1 MRVGEKMIANDIK
14 TASQLIEAIRELW
27 DARSIS
33 RLREWLEEL
42 KTEDDYYRLIRL
54 ADQMDL
60 YKYSNL
66 LATHAYKRFG
76 TLRPFAWHCTRLL
89 ENGKS
94 LEAEERMGARLQE
107 VADTA
112 YTVEERV
119 SAHTLLFRVFCQL
132 NRLPEAKEQL
142 EKISEAQGVL
152 WPDLEAFYYLHGGEW
167 VKAERVLTDALADDS
182 KEREEYVR
190 LLLADHLSVMGRQEA
205 SLDMLVSGQAA
216 YPDNWSFWMEQ
227 VKRRFLLGRYEET
240 IDLMEDINSKNPFHV
255 NREYYAYLTA
265 ECLYKLEKW
274 DDLDA
279 WIQGHQ
285 EVLEKTIYGK
295 TAIQRGANRKQLE
308 LTPKLQKLDYCVP
321 ASLSIMLEAF
331 GMDIGQDEIAT
342 HVFDVTG
349 SKLRTTMQYMESLG
363 LRAQYFKGTVDVYK
377 KMIDAGVPVLL
388 SMMVENNAHVQVVV
402 GYDDR
407 LQTLL
412 IQDPNDQSPF
422 FVPYAEMKDAYK
434 LTDSLSM
441 VFVKEEQMHLLALLD
456 EGEHR
461 FFERLYE
468 FLDEEG
474 EGESEA
480 FIDFLQEHKEQ
491 RYAAVVG
498 ISILFSD
505 RAKALHAEWV
515 ERLRQDLGSE
525 DAELALLTAH
535 MHYQKDEMPDALAS
549 LAVVNEKNSP
559 YALFLRGVILMSQD
573 SQERAIPYLKQ
584 SIELDHY
591 QPAAYSH
598 LARCYME
605 VGKLFQ
611 AYKWSAIA
619 LAQLPSDIYAQITH
633 GLIQYE
639 SGAYE
644 KSLERFR
651 KLSAEFPEDGY
662 FVYEIGRCLLALG
675 EEAEAIEHFERYIEM
690 APERPYAYLRIA
702 EIYMEAEKWEPAMAI
717 VNRGI
722 LQAEEKDV
730 LHVYRGHIAMAK
742 EQFAAAETDYRTAL
756 ELDPEDLF
764 AVTYIAHS
772 LVKQQRFDDAVAFL
786 ASYTDQGDTGFFIRS
801 ATMLWEEWPEY
812 AGQQQA
818 VALMEKGLEKR
829 ELEDYED
836 IAQQYMEFG
845 EHPLFRNRVLNQF
858 KKMRH
863 AEASAALLCYEG
875 QLHEQAGNSGFARKL
890 YLQALDKAPNAQAH
904 FQLGLLEVE
913 AERFKAGIR
922 EFLRSTE
929 LDPGNT
935 AVREALMH
943 AYTEAEDF
951 PRAFAT
957 ALFILQNDPLELEF
971 DELFELARTEEA
983 VAAISKTLEGV
994 SGQVPEEW
1002 LFAAK
1007 AFCAEKEGKFDEA
1020 EALFGQA
1027 KAVKGAFP
1035 SRYQHVQFCARRGDF
1050 KRAVALLEELITE
1063 RPEDERLYGEYIRI
1077 LAQLGK
1083 AHEINKWLKKR
1094 LRGEQLGLAQTFCAD
1109 ELALWFTET
1118 EEMEEAEEQPRK
1130 GVIGRFFHK
1139 AQRLRVIS
1147 HVFALYDEAAKQIPE
1162 NELPVMRH
1170 GAFCLSR
1177 GMAKEAIDELKP
1189 FVKRTGHYEAAVM
1202 QLQAMAQ
1209 LAVEKDSLKILEEA
1223 IDLAKQLHA
1232 RQPADALVLTI
1243 WAELLG
1249 NLERDGE
1256 ELEKYEQALRLEP
1269 FNAETHTL
1277 VMQTLAEQR
1286 PGDVEAFIAGIPE
1299 EVEIP
1304 EWIQLARAQS
1314 QLTLGNAPAA
1324 HAILM
1329 PLTQQEK
1336 DFQPAIY
1343 ELALCEMKLGNKGA
1357 AIKTLRKLFRKEGS
1371 ETYVMVIAGEPAFE
1385 GIHDEIDELIE
1396 ELF

>member
-1 MRVGEKMIANDIK
+1 MRVGEKMKANEIN
-14 TASQLIEAIRELW
+14 TAGQLIEAIRALW

-42 KTEDDYYRLIRL
+42 ETEDEYYRLIRL

-94 LEAEERMGARLQE
+94 LEAEERMGARLQV

-167 VKAERVLTDALADDS
+167 DKAEDILTDALANGS

-190 LLLADHLSVMGRQEA
+190 LLLADHLSVMGKQEA
-205 SLDMLVSGQAA
+205 SLNMLLLGQAA
-216 YPDNWSFWMEQ
+216 YPGNWSFWMEQ

-240 IDLMEDINSKNPFHV
+240 INLMEEINSKNTFHI

-265 ECLYKLEKW
+265 ECLYKLERW
-274 DDLDA
+274 NELDD

-295 TAIQRGANRKQLE
+295 TAIQRDTNRKQLE

-349 SKLRTTMQYMESLG
+349 SKLRTTMEYMESLG
-363 LRAQYFKGTVDVYK
+363 LRAQYFKGTVKVYK

-407 LQTLL
+407 LQALL
-412 IQDPNDQSPF
+412 IQDPNDQAPF
-422 FVPYAEMKDAYK
+422 LVAYAEMKDAYK

-441 VFVKEEQMHLLALLD
+441 VFVKEEQTHLLALLD

-474 EGESEA
+474 EGESKA

-491 RYAAVVG
+491 RYGAVVG

-515 ERLRQDLGSE
+515 EQLRKELGSE

-535 MHYQKDEMPDALAS
+535 MHYQKDDMPEALAS
-549 LAVVNEKNSP
+549 LAAVNEKNSP

-605 VGKLFQ
+605 VGKLYQ

-619 LAQLPSDIYAQITH
+619 LAQLPSDIYAQVTH
-633 GLIQYE
+633 SLIQYE
-639 SGAYE
+639 SGAYG
-644 KSLERFR
+644 KALERFR
-651 KLSAEFPEDGY
+651 KLSAELPEDGY

-675 EEAEAIEHFERYIEM
+675 EEAEAVSCFEGYIEM
-690 APERPYAYLRIA
+690 TPERPYAYLRIA
-702 EIYMEAEKWEPAMAI
+702 EIHMESGNWEPAMAI

-722 LQAEEKDV
+722 EGAEDKDV
-730 LHVYRGHIAMAK
+730 LHVYRGHIAMEQ
-742 EQFAAAETDYRTAL
+742 EQFAAAEADYRTAL
-756 ELDPEDLF
+756 QLDPDDLF

-786 ASYTDQGDTGFFIRS
+786 TSYAEQGDTGFFIRTS
-801 ATMLWEEWPEY
+801 TMLWEEWPEY

-818 VALMEKGLEKR
+818 VALVEKGLQKK
-829 ELEDYED
+829 ELEGFTD

-858 KKMRH
+858 KKMRNI
-863 AEASAALLCYEG
+863 EADETLLCFEG
-875 QLHEQAGNSGFARKL
+875 QLHEQAGNSEFARKL
-890 YLQALDKAPNAQAH
+890 YLQALEKAPSAQAH
-904 FQLGLLEVE
+904 FQLGSLAME
-913 AERFKAGIR
+913 AERFKEGIR
-922 EFLRSTE
+922 EFLRSAE

-943 AYTEAEDF
+943 AYIEVEDI
-951 PRAFAT
+951 PRAFAV

-971 DELFELARTEEA
+971 VELFDLARTEESI
-983 VAAISKTLEGV
+983 AAILKTLEGV
-994 SGQVPEEW
+994 AAQVPEEW

-1007 AFCAEKEGKFDEA
+1007 ALCAEKEGDFAEA

-1035 SRYQHVQFCARRGDF
+1035 SRYQHVQFCARRGEF

-1077 LAQLGK
+1077 LAHLGK
-1083 AHEINKWLKKR
+1083 TNEISKRLKKR

-1109 ELALWFTET
+1109 ELAQWFTES

-1139 AQRLRVIS
+1139 AQQLRMIS
-1147 HVFALYDEAAKQIPE
+1147 NVFALYDEAAKQIPE
-1162 NELPVMRH
+1162 NELPVMRQA
-1170 GAFCLSR
+1170 AFCLSR
-1177 GMAKEAIDELKP
+1177 GMAKEAVDELKP
-1189 FVKRTGHYEAAVM
+1189 FVKRTGHYEASVM

-1209 LAVEKDSLKILEEA
+1209 LAVEKDSTKILEGA
-1223 IDLAKQLHA
+1223 IDLAKKLHA
-1232 RQPADALVLTI
+1232 RQPSDAAVLKV
-1243 WAELLG
+1243 WAEALG
-1249 NLERDGE
+1249 SLEKDDE

-1269 FNAETHTL
+1269 FNAETYTL

-1286 PGDVEAFIAGIPE
+1286 PRDVEAFIAGIPE

-1314 QLTLGNAPAA
+1314 QLTLGNALAA
-1324 HAILM
+1324 HDILVS
-1329 PLTQQEK
+1329 LTQQEK
-1336 DFQPAIY
+1336 EFQPAIY

-1357 AIKTLRKLFRKEGS
+1357 AIKTLRKLFRKDGAEM
-1371 ETYVMVIAGEPAFE
+1371 YVMVISGEPVFE
-1385 GIHDEIDELIE
+1385 AIHDEIDELIQ

>member
-1 MRVGEKMIANDIK
+1 MRVGEKMRANDVK
-14 TASQLIEAIRELW
+14 TAEQLIEAIRRLWAAKSLKQLRAWLAEL
-27 DARSIS
+27 
-33 RLREWLEEL
+33 E
-42 KTEDDYYRLIRL
+42 TEADYYRLIRL

-60 YKYSNL
+60 IKYSNL

-107 VADTA
+107 ITDAAFTA
-112 YTVEERV
+112 EERV

-132 NRLPEAKEQL
+132 NRLPEAKEQMD
-142 EKISEAQGVL
+142 KISEAQGVL
-152 WPDLEAFYYLHGGEW
+152 WPDLEAFYFLHGGEW
-167 VKAERVLTDALADDS
+167 DKAEGILTDALAGES
-182 KEREEYVR
+182 KERDEYVR
-190 LLLADHLSVMGRQEA
+190 LLLADHLSMAGRQAE
-205 SLDMLVSGQAA
+205 SLEMLRKGQAL
-216 YPDNWSFWMEQ
+216 YPGNWSFWMEQ
-227 VKRRFLLGRYEET
+227 VRRLFLLGRYEET
-240 IDLMEDINSKNPFHV
+240 IQLMKAVNAQNPYHINK
-255 NREYYAYLTA
+255 EYYAYLTA
-265 ECLYKLEKW
+265 ECLYKLAQW
-274 DDLDA
+274 DTLEEWVRDHKAVLD
-279 WIQGHQ
+279 
-285 EVLEKTIYGK
+285 KTIYGK
-295 TAIQRGANRKQLE
+295 TTVQRDAIRKQLK
-308 LTPKLQKLDYCVP
+308 LTPKVQKLDYCVP
-321 ASLSIMLEAF
+321 ASLSIMLDAF
-331 GMDIGQDEIAT
+331 GTDVGQDEIAK

-349 SKLRTTMQYMESLG
+349 SKLRTTMEYMESLG
-363 LRAQYFKGTVDVYK
+363 FQARYFKGTVDVYK
-377 KMIDAGVPVLL
+377 GMIDAGVPVLL

-407 LQTLL
+407 LQAIL

-422 FVPYAEMKDAYK
+422 LVPYSEMKGAYK

-441 VFVKEEQMHLLALLD
+441 VFVKEQQVHLLALLD

-498 ISILFSD
+498 ISILFSK
-505 RAKALHAEWV
+505 RAKALHAEWL

-525 DAELALLTAH
+525 DAELALLAAH
-535 MHYQKDEMPDALAS
+535 MHYQKEEMPQALAS
-549 LAVVNEKNSP
+549 LAAVNEKESP
-559 YALFLRGVILMSQD
+559 YALFLRGVILMGQD

-611 AYKWSAIA
+611 AHKWSAIA

-633 GLIQYE
+633 SLIQYE
-639 SGAYE
+639 SGAYG
-644 KSLERFR
+644 KALEGFR
-651 KLSAEFPEDGY
+651 KLSAELPEDGY
-662 FVYEIGRCLLALG
+662 FVYEIARCLLALG
-675 EEAEAIEHFERYIEM
+675 EETEALEHFERYIQM

-702 EIYMEAEKWEPAMAI
+702 EVHMEAEDWEPAMEI
-717 VNRGI
+717 VHRGI
-722 LQAEEKDV
+722 EGAEEKDV
-730 LHVYRGHIAMAK
+730 LHVYRGHIAMAN
-742 EQFAAAETDYRTAL
+742 EQFTAAEADYRTAL
-756 ELDPEDLF
+756 ELDPKDLF

-772 LVKQQRFDDAVAFL
+772 LVKQERFDDAVAL
-786 ASYTDQGDTGFFIRS
+786 LSSYAEQGDTGFFIRS
-801 ATMLWEEWPEY
+801 ATMLWEEWPAYE
-812 AGQQQA
+812 GQQQA
-818 VALMEKGLEKR
+818 LALVEKGLEKR
-829 ELEDYED
+829 ELEGFED

-845 EHPLFRNRVLNQF
+845 EQPLFRSRVLNRF
-858 KKMRH
+858 KKMRI
-863 AEASAALLCYEG
+863 AEAHETLLCLEG

-890 YLQALDKAPNAQAH
+890 YRQALEKAPSAQAH

-922 EFLRSTE
+922 EFLRSME

-943 AYTEAEDF
+943 AYTEVGDV

-971 DELFELARTEEA
+971 DELFELAKTEES
-983 VAAISKTLEGV
+983 VAAISKTLERV
-994 SGQVPEEW
+994 AGQVPEEW
-1002 LFAAK
+1002 LLAAK
-1007 AFCAEKEGKFDEA
+1007 ALCAEKEGKFVEA
-1020 EALFGQA
+1020 EEWFGQA
-1027 KAVKGAFP
+1027 KAVNGAFP

-1050 KRAVALLEELITE
+1050 KRAAALLEELITE

-1083 AHEINKWLKKR
+1083 THEISKRLKKR
-1094 LRGEQLGLAQTFCAD
+1094 LRGESLGLAQTFCAG
-1109 ELALWFTET
+1109 ELAQWFTET

-1130 GVIGRFFHK
+1130 GVVGRFFHK

-1147 HVFALYDEAAKQIPE
+1147 HVFALFGEAEKQIPE
-1162 NELPVMRH
+1162 SELPVMRH

-1177 GMAKEAIDELKP
+1177 GMVKEAIDELKP

-1209 LAVEKDSLKILEEA
+1209 LAVEKDSPKILHGA
-1223 IDLAKQLHA
+1223 LDLAQELHE
-1232 RQPADALVLTI
+1232 RQPADAVVLTV

-1249 NLERDGE
+1249 NLERDEE
-1256 ELEKYEQALRLEP
+1256 ELAKYEQALRLEP
-1269 FNAETHTL
+1269 FNAETYTL
-1277 VMQTLAEQR
+1277 VMQTLAEQK
-1286 PGDVEAFIAGIPE
+1286 PGEVEAFITGIPE

-1304 EWIQLARAQS
+1304 EWIELARAQS
-1314 QLTLGNAPAA
+1314 QLALDNPAA
-1324 HAILM
+1324 AHTMLLR
-1329 PLTQQEK
+1329 LTQQEK
-1336 DFQPAIY
+1336 DFQPALY
-1343 ELALCEMKLGNKGA
+1343 ELALCEMRLGNKA
-1357 AIKTLRKLFRKEGS
+1357 AAVKTLRKLFRKEGA
-1371 ETYVMVIAGEPAFE
+1371 EMYVMVIAGEPAFKE
-1385 GIHDEIDELIE
+1385 IHTDIDELIE
-1396 ELF
+1396 ELL